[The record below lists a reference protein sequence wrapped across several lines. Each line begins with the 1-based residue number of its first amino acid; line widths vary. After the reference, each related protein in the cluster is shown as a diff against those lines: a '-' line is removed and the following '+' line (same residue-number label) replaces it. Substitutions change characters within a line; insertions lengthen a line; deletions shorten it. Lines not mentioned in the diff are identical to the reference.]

1 MSVSPAHPGVISRL
15 FRSLPVLRSRKKTK
29 CTAERPICSYCQRLR
44 IQCFYLPRAR
54 ADGKGRKTNNV
65 GYVDYPVSAGP
76 SAYHQLEAC
85 HGDTLSSIVRPD
97 ESQLSGIPPQ
107 QDYPQD
113 DFQSGVESRKFST
126 SRPEPTPEAL
136 KHFVDVYRT
145 KLHLQPL
152 PLFNV
157 QGLEEQLATGPQFLL
172 WSFMALTMMFSTH
185 PFYEGQESAAVDFY
199 TCTAEERIKSLAS
212 EGVLIPE
219 LTKSLCLIA
228 LKHLKTQQLAR
239 AWMTTG
245 TASRL
250 EALRILSCDATS
262 ASTDDSISRAHWST
276 FMLER
281 LFVPWT
287 TDLSGPGVPDFPV
300 SAPTPPPPS
309 FVTVNATPGRTQS
322 GEAPTRNVLS
332 SDPGIIGVHLR
343 LVGIWGKLKLYLFR
357 LRQGA
362 TEKPWAPE
370 SIQSQLNIELLEHE
384 ALIDSKYFLCKAF
397 LPNRTIAEVSRHREY
412 WDPFMASQIIWH
424 SIHAILNHPFIHLFL
439 LRSPKEVPPS
449 CLFLQQK
456 VDMALFHTGWLF
468 RVLQS
473 FMDLMDVVDPM
484 VTEFVAAAATVPW
497 LFQFSNDAKI
507 AQRARD
513 DLQKCDTFLSH
524 AAVTWPH
531 FAQKLGTLRQL
542 QALAD
547 ENRRQHSNDGT
558 TISFQP
564 AWLWD
569 LLDPRIYS
577 SLTGSPHPSS
587 ELASRNLDSKMYL
600 KSHFVMPLHEDQD
613 SGQDNQ
619 PASSAI
625 DAVDSLFAMPGDLE
639 LFNIESLSHDCLQ
652 NGLWDQG
659 Y

>member
-1 MSVSPAHPGVISRL
+1 MPKDEKPIAYSANPAR
-15 FRSLPVLRSRKKTK
+15 RSTRVQSATDLSGHR
-29 CTAERPICSYCQRLR
+29 
-44 IQCFYLPRAR
+44 
-54 ADGKGRKTNNV
+54 GN
-65 GYVDYPVSAGP
+65 VDYPASSGP
-76 SAYHQLEAC
+76 SAYHQLEAY
-85 HGDTLSSIVRPD
+85 DDVTLSSAVRPD

-113 DFQSGVESRKFST
+113 YFQSGVESRKFST

-157 QGLEEQLATGPQFLL
+157 QGLEEQLAIGPQFLL
-172 WSFMALTMMFSTH
+172 WSFMALTMVFSTH
-185 PFYEGQESAAVDFY
+185 PFYEGQESAAADFY
-199 TCTAEERIKSLAS
+199 TRTAEESVKNLAS
-212 EGVLIPE
+212 EGVPTPE

-250 EALRILSCDATS
+250 EALRVLSCDATS
-262 ASTDDSISRAHWST
+262 ASTDDSVSRAHWSI

-287 TDLSGPGVPDFPV
+287 PDVSGPGVPDFPV
-300 SAPTPPPPS
+300 SAPAPPPPS
-309 FVTVNATPGRTQS
+309 SVTLDATPGPTQS
-322 GEAPTRNVLS
+322 GEAPARTVLS
-332 SDPGIIGVHLR
+332 SDPGIIGVHMR
-343 LVGIWGKLKLYLFR
+343 LVGIWGKLRIYLHR

-370 SIQSQLNIELLEHE
+370 SAQSKLNIELIQHE
-384 ALIDSKYFLCKAF
+384 ALIDSKYFLCKAL
-397 LPNRTIAEVSRHREY
+397 LPNRTIAEVSQHREY

-424 SIHAILNHPFIHLFL
+424 AIHTILNHPFIHLFL

-449 CLFLQQK
+449 CLFLQQ
-456 VDMALFHTGWLF
+456 
-468 RVLQS
+468 R
-473 FMDLMDVVDPM
+473 
-484 VTEFVAAAATVPW
+484 
-497 LFQFSNDAKI
+497 
-507 AQRARD
+507 
-513 DLQKCDTFLSH
+513 
-524 AAVTWPH
+524 
-531 FAQKLGTLRQL
+531 
-542 QALAD
+542 ALAD
-547 ENRRQHSNDGT
+547 ENRRQHSNEGT

-569 LLDPRIYS
+569 LLDPKIYS
-577 SLTGSPHPSS
+577 SLTGSPHPNS
-587 ELASRNLDSKMYL
+587 EPASHNPDSKMYL

-613 SGQDNQ
+613 SSQDNQ
-619 PASSAI
+619 PAYSAI
-625 DAVDSLFAMPGDLE
+625 DTVDSLFTMPGDLE
-639 LFNIESLSHDCLQ
+639 LFNIESLSHDYLQ
-652 NGLWDQG
+652 SGFWDQG